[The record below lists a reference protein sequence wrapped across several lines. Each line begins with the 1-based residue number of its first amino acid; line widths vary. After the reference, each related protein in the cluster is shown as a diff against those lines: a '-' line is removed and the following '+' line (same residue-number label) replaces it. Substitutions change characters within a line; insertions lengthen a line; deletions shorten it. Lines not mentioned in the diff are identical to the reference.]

1 MSHFI
6 VLEGLDGSGKGTQT
20 ERLRQRLENEGKR
33 VRVID
38 FPDYSSEGCTLVK
51 MYLDGKLGADPDD
64 TNAYSASMFFA
75 ADRYVSFVTSWKA
88 DYENEDTVI
97 IANRY
102 TTANAYHQL
111 SKMPEGEW
119 DSFLEW
125 LWDFE
130 FSKLGLP
137 RPDRVILLDMPE
149 RISSSMVRHRSE
161 ATGRKMDIHETHE
174 DYLLKCRRAA
184 SYVAEKCGW
193 SVISCADE
201 QADAPRTREEIAE
214 DVYKAAL

>member
-64 TNAYSASMFFA
+64 TNAYAASMFFA

-184 SYVAEKCGW
+184 SYVAGKCGW